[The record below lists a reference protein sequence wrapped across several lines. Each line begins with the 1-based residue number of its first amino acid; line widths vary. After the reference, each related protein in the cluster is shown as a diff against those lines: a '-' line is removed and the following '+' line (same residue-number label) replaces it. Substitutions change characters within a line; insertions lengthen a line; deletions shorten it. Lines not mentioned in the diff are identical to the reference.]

1 MDEICLVSNIN
12 WVDLEDRSSIVD
24 LFFNGRNVARDI
36 VWIKSQLAQWI
47 GSPISRSSFLA
58 SSTKSSV
65 LRIEWEPTRRFAL
78 SNESVR
84 SRIQGIKTSFTRL
97 SRIGQRIDSGEYRI
111 CRETEDF
118 SVWEG
123 YLVDKRGTYL
133 FTEYSALNNGG
144 RTDRRTRVINSE
156 YLPKFV
162 RRDSK

>member
-1 MDEICLVSNIN
+1 M
-12 WVDLEDRSSIVD
+12 DLEDRSSIVD
-24 LFFNGRNVARDI
+24 LFFNDRNVARDI
-36 VWIKSQLAQWI
+36 IWIKSQLAQWI
-47 GSPISRSSFLA
+47 GSPFSRDARLSFLA

-65 LRIEWEPTRRFAL
+65 LRMEWESTRRFAL

-84 SRIQGIKTSFTRL
+84 SRIRGIKTSFTRL

-123 YLVDKRGTYL
+123 HLVDKRSTYL
-133 FTEYSALNNGG
+133 FTEYSVLNNGG

>member
-1 MDEICLVSNIN
+1 M
-12 WVDLEDRSSIVD
+12 DLEDRSSIVD

-36 VWIKSQLAQWI
+36 IWIKSQLAQWI
-47 GSPISRSSFLA
+47 GSLFSCDARSSFLA

-84 SRIQGIKTSFTRL
+84 SRIRGIKTSFTRL

-123 YLVDKRGTYL
+123 YLVDKQGTYL
-133 FTEYSALNNGG
+133 FTEYSVLNNGG

>member
-1 MDEICLVSNIN
+1 M
-12 WVDLEDRSSIVD
+12 DLEDRSSIVD

-36 VWIKSQLAQWI
+36 IRIKSQLAQWI
-47 GSPISRSSFLA
+47 GSPFSRDARSSFLA
-58 SSTKSSV
+58 SSTKSPV
-65 LRIEWEPTRRFAL
+65 LRIEWESTRRFAL
-78 SNESVR
+78 SNESVG
-84 SRIQGIKTSFTRL
+84 SRIRGIKTSFTRL

-133 FTEYSALNNGG
+133 FAEYSVLNNGG
-144 RTDRRTRVINSE
+144 RTDRRTRVTSSE